1 VGALWQATRAREQT
15 EIARQKAAYAQQQ
28 ADYAEK
34 LRQEEARLKT
44 KAEELRA
51 AAEAA
56 LAAAEAARQRTP
68 NQPTT
73 ARVTELL
80 DKAQTEYAAAQRTS
94 PVVAPAKEVT
104 APNEPQPKVGPSPP
118 PRVYLHIQDEDQR
131 ARAQQ
136 IEKALVA
143 KKFVVPGI
151 QTLRTGPTTGAQV
164 RFFRE
169 DERDGAN
176 QIVGILRDS
185 QVRGAEAKYI
195 PGYEQSTKIRPNHY
209 EVWFAP
215 DALQ

>member
-1 VGALWQATRAREQT
+1 M
-15 EIARQKAAYAQQQ
+15 
-28 ADYAEK
+28 
-34 LRQEEARLKT
+34 

-51 AAEAA
+51 AAEGA
-56 LAAAEAARQRTP
+56 LAAARAAQQSTP
-68 NQPTT
+68 DQPTT
-73 ARVTELL
+73 TRVTELL
-80 DKAQTEYAAAQRTS
+80 AKAETEYAAAQRTS
-94 PVVAPAKEVT
+94 PVVAPTKEVT
-104 APNEPQPKVGPSPP
+104 AGKAAQPRVEPSPA

-136 IEKALVA
+136 IEKALEA

-151 QTLRTGPTTGAQV
+151 QRLRTGPTTGAQV

-169 DERDGAN
+169 DERNGAN

-209 EVWFAP
+209 EIWFAP